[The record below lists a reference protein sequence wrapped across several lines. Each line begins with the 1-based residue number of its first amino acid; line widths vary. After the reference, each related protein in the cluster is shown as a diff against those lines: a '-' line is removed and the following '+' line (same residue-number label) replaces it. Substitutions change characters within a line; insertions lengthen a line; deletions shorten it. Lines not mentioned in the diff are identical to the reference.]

1 MLIDLF
7 KIVLTAS
14 LTLLGGIALFCLT
27 NILTKLF
34 FDPVLALR
42 KTLGDVSFCVQYHG
56 WVFLAS
62 SDLIEKERLN
72 KVFDEL
78 RTLTARMRAE
88 ADSIFCYHV
97 FVRLRVLPPHRDLI
111 EAAGYLIRISNCM
124 GGPKN
129 DLVFQDMHK
138 VQELLKIDIGRPK
151 YKQHEEGKQGG
162 GTIPTQS

>member
-1 MLIDLF
+1 MLIELF

-14 LTLLGGIALFCLT
+14 LTLLGGVALFCLT

-42 KTLGDVSFCVQYHG
+42 KTLGGVSFCLQYHG
-56 WVFLAS
+56 WFLLAT
-62 SDLIEKERLN
+62 DLVEKERFQ

-78 RTLTARMRAE
+78 RTITARMRAE
-88 ADSIFCYHV
+88 ADSIFCYQV

-124 GGPKN
+124 GGPKS
-129 DLVFQDMHK
+129 DLVFEDMHK

-151 YKQHEEGKQGG
+151 YKQNVEDKQGG
-162 GTIPTQS
+162 GTIPKQP